1 MSRVGALVQLSADI
15 VKETL
20 ERPTVF
26 KDETPL
32 SLEFIPRKLPHR
44 DEQMRFLTQLFRFTL
59 DSPFST
65 SQRVLITGDVG
76 TGKTVL
82 AQRFGTDLVKAAR
95 SRKVNLQYVHVNC
108 REAKGSLF
116 MIIKRVLTQFEPE
129 FPKRGFAPEELLHT
143 LMDMLDDKNVHLIL
157 ALDELEHLIR
167 IEESTPIYN
176 LTRIQEERV
185 GKPIRLSLIFI
196 LREVE
201 YLQKLDKSTIDTLQ
215 RNIVKLD
222 KYNSR
227 QLIDILKDRVS
238 LAFKENA
245 IADES
250 LQLVADIG
258 GQSGD
263 ARYSI
268 ELLWRA
274 GKYADSENSKHVL
287 TDHVRKAA
295 GSVYPMLRGE
305 YISALSPHEKYMLLA
320 LARVLEESQEAYATI
335 GVVERE
341 YKAVCEEYDDH
352 PRMHTQIW
360 KYARALAAIGVIT
373 ASKSGEGV
381 RGKTTLLGLQNIPA
395 STMRD
400 QLEAALTAT
409 RKKHMPRKQSP

>member
-1 MSRVGALVQLSADI
+1 MSRVGALVQLSSDI

-59 DSPFST
+59 DSPFAT

-95 SRKVNLQYVHVNC
+95 NRKVNLHYVHVNC

-143 LMDMLDDKNVHLIL
+143 LMDMLDDKNIHLIL

-196 LREVE
+196 LRETE
-201 YLQKLDKSTIDTLQ
+201 YLQKLDRSTMDTLQ

-222 KYNSR
+222 KYSSR

-238 LAFKENA
+238 LSFKENTV
-245 IADES
+245 ADEA

-263 ARYSI
+263 ARYAI

-274 GKYADSENSKHVL
+274 GKYADSENVKHVL

-305 YISALSPHEKYMLLA
+305 YIAALSPHEKYMLLA

-341 YKAVCEEYDDH
+341 YKAVCEEYNDH
-352 PRMHTQIW
+352 PRQHTQIW
-360 KYARALAAIGVIT
+360 KYARGLGAIGVIT
-373 ASKSGEGV
+373 ASKSGEGI

-395 STMRD
+395 TTMRQ
-400 QLEAALTAT
+400 QLESALAATKKK
-409 RKKHMPRKQSP
+409 RK

>member
-1 MSRVGALVQLSADI
+1 MPRVGAVVQLSSDI

-32 SLEFIPRKLPHR
+32 SLEFIPRNLPHR
-44 DEQMRFLTQLFRFTL
+44 DDQMRFLTQLFRFSL

-82 AQRFGTDLVKAAR
+82 AQRFGTDLVKAAKG
-95 SRKVNLQYVHVNC
+95 RKVNLQYVHVNC

-116 MIIKRVLTQFEPE
+116 MILKRVLTQFEPE

-143 LMDMLDDKNVHLIL
+143 LMDMLDDKNIHLIL
-157 ALDELEHLIR
+157 ALDEVEHLIR
-167 IEESTPIYN
+167 VEESTPIYN

-196 LREVE
+196 LRELE
-201 YLQKLDKSTIDTLQ
+201 YLQKLDRSTIDTLQ

-222 KYNSR
+222 KYSSR
-227 QLIDILKDRVS
+227 QLIDILQDRVS
-238 LAFKENA
+238 IAFKENA
-245 IADES
+245 VTDEA
-250 LQLVADIG
+250 LELVADVG

-263 ARYSI
+263 ARYAI

-274 GKYADSENSKHVL
+274 GKYADSEPSKRVL

-295 GSVYPMLRGE
+295 GSVYPLLRGE
-305 YISALSPHEKYMLLA
+305 YIAALSSHEKYMLLA
-320 LARVLEESQEAYATI
+320 LARILEESQEAYANMGT
-335 GVVERE
+335 VERE
-341 YKAVCEEYDDH
+341 YKAVCEEYDDK
-352 PRMHTQIW
+352 PRKHTQIW
-360 KYARALAAIGVIT
+360 KYARGLGAIGVIA

-395 STMRD
+395 STMRE
-400 QLEAALTAT
+400 QLEAALAAT
-409 RKKHMPRKQSP
+409 SRKRPQRK

>member
-1 MSRVGALVQLSADI
+1 MLRVGALVQLSSDI

-20 ERPTVF
+20 ARPTVF
-26 KDETPL
+26 KDEAPL
-32 SLEFIPRKLPHR
+32 SLEYIPSKLPHR
-44 DEQMRFLTQLFRFTL
+44 DEQMRFLTQLFRFSL
-59 DSPFST
+59 ENPFST
-65 SQRVLITGDVG
+65 SQRVLITGDIG

-82 AQRFGTDLVKAAR
+82 AQRFGTDLVRAAK

-143 LMDMLDDKNVHLIL
+143 LMDMLDDKNMHLIL
-157 ALDELEHLIR
+157 ALDEVEHLIR
-167 IEESTPIYN
+167 VEASTPIYN

-185 GKPIRLSLIFI
+185 GKPIRLSVIFI
-196 LREVE
+196 LRELE

-222 KYNSR
+222 KYSSR
-227 QLIDILKDRVS
+227 QLIDILKDRVQV
-238 LAFKENA
+238 AFKENTMQ
-245 IADES
+245 DEA

-258 GQSGD
+258 AQSGD

-268 ELLWRA
+268 ELIWRA
-274 GKYADSENSKHVL
+274 GKYADAESAKRVS

-305 YISALSPHEKYMLLA
+305 YIAALSPHEKYLLLA
-320 LARVLEESQEAYATI
+320 LARVLEESQEAYAAI
-335 GVVERE
+335 GTVERE
-341 YKAVCEEYDDH
+341 YKAVCEEFRDH
-352 PRMHTQIW
+352 PRHHTQVW
-360 KYARALAAIGVIT
+360 KYAHGLSAIGVIA

-395 STMRD
+395 STMRE
-400 QLEAALTAT
+400 QLETALAASRKRRPQT
-409 RKKHMPRKQSP
+409 R

>member
-1 MSRVGALVQLSADI
+1 MSRVGALLQLSSDI

-26 KDETPL
+26 QDETPL
-32 SLEFIPRKLPHR
+32 SLEFIPQKLPHR
-44 DEQMRFLTQLFRFTL
+44 EEQMRFLTQLFRFSIE
-59 DSPFST
+59 SPFSI

-82 AQRFGTDLVKAAR
+82 AQRFGTDIVKAAR
-95 SRKVNLQYVHVNC
+95 SRKVNLHYVHVNC

-116 MIIKRVLTQFEPE
+116 LIIKRVLTQFEPE

-143 LMDMLDDKNVHLIL
+143 LMDILDDKNIHLIL
-157 ALDELEHLIR
+157 ALDEVEHLIR
-167 IEESTPIYN
+167 MEESTPIYN
-176 LTRIQEERV
+176 LTRIQEERI

-196 LREVE
+196 LRETE
-201 YLQKLDKSTIDTLQ
+201 YLQKLDESTIDTLQ

-222 KYNSR
+222 KYSSR
-227 QLIDILKDRVS
+227 QLIDILRDRVS

-245 IADES
+245 VTDDALE
-250 LQLVADIG
+250 LVADIG

-268 ELLWRA
+268 EVLWRA
-274 GKYADSENSKHVL
+274 GKYADAEPSKRVL

-305 YISALSPHEKYMLLA
+305 YIAALSPHEKYMLLA
-320 LARVLEESQEAYATI
+320 LARVLEESQEAYANI
-335 GVVERE
+335 GTVERE
-341 YKAVCEEYDDH
+341 YKAVCEEYDDK
-352 PRMHTQIW
+352 PRKHTQIW
-360 KYARALAAIGVIT
+360 KYARGLGAIGVIA

-395 STMRD
+395 STMRE
-400 QLEAALTAT
+400 QLEGALAT
-409 RKKHMPRKQSP
+409 TRRRRPPRK

>member
-1 MSRVGALVQLSADI
+1 MSRVGALVQLSSDI

-32 SLEFIPRKLPHR
+32 SLEFIPRNLPHR
-44 DEQMRFLTQLFRFTL
+44 EEQMRFLTQLFRFSL

-82 AQRFGTDLVKAAR
+82 AQRFGSDLVKAAR
-95 SRKVNLQYVHVNC
+95 SRKVNLHYVHVNC

-116 MIIKRVLTQFEPE
+116 MIIKRILTQFEPE

-143 LMDMLDDKNVHLIL
+143 LMDMLDDKGIHLIL
-157 ALDELEHLIR
+157 GLDEVEHLIR
-167 IEESTPIYN
+167 VEESTPIYN

-185 GKPIRLSLIFI
+185 GKPNRLSLIFI
-196 LREVE
+196 LREFE
-201 YLQKLDKSTIDTLQ
+201 YLQKLDRSTIDTLQ

-222 KYNSR
+222 KYSSR
-227 QLIDILKDRVS
+227 QLIDILRDRLN
-238 LAFKENA
+238 LAFKENVVT
-245 IADES
+245 DEA
-250 LQLVADIG
+250 LELVADVG

-263 ARYSI
+263 ARYAI

-274 GKYADSENSKHVL
+274 GKYADSEQSKRVL

-305 YISALSPHEKYMLLA
+305 YIAALSPHEKYMLLA
-320 LARVLEESQEAYATI
+320 LARILEESQEAYANI
-335 GVVERE
+335 GTVEQE
-341 YKAVCEEYDDH
+341 YKAVCEEYDDK
-352 PRMHTQIW
+352 PRKHTQIW
-360 KYARALAAIGVIT
+360 KYARSLGAIGVIT
-373 ASKSGEGV
+373 ASKSGEGI

-395 STMRD
+395 STMRE
-400 QLEAALTAT
+400 QLESALAPA
-409 RKKHMPRKQSP
+409 RKKRHQLK

>member
-1 MSRVGALVQLSADI
+1 MSSDI

-20 ERPTVF
+20 DRPTVF
-26 KDETPL
+26 KDEAPL
-32 SLEFIPRKLPHR
+32 SLEFIPRNLPHR
-44 DEQMRFLTQLFRFTL
+44 EEQMRFLTQLFRFSL

-82 AQRFGTDLVKAAR
+82 AQRFGSDLVKAAR
-95 SRKVNLQYVHVNC
+95 NRKVNLHYVHVNC

-116 MIIKRVLTQFEPE
+116 MIIKRVLTQFVPE

-143 LMDMLDDKNVHLIL
+143 LMDMLDDKNIHLIL
-157 ALDELEHLIR
+157 ALDEVEHLIR
-167 IEESTPIYN
+167 VEESTPIYN

-196 LREVE
+196 LRELE

-222 KYNSR
+222 KYSSR
-227 QLIDILKDRVS
+227 QLIDILRDRAN
-238 LAFKENA
+238 LAFKENTVTDDA
-245 IADES
+245 LE
-250 LQLVADIG
+250 LVADVG

-263 ARYSI
+263 ARYAI

-274 GKYADSENSKHVL
+274 GKYADSEPSKQVL

-295 GSVYPMLRGE
+295 GSVYPMLRGD
-305 YISALSPHEKYMLLA
+305 YIAALSPHEKYMLLA
-320 LARVLEESQEAYATI
+320 LARILEESEEAYANI
-335 GVVERE
+335 GAVERE
-341 YKAVCEEYDDH
+341 YKAVCEEYDDK
-352 PRMHTQIW
+352 PRKHTQIW
-360 KYARALAAIGVIT
+360 KYARGLGAIGVIA

-381 RGKTTLLGLQNIPA
+381 RGKTTLLGLQNIPS
-395 STMRD
+395 STMRE
-400 QLEAALTAT
+400 QLEATLATT
-409 RKKHMPRKQSP
+409 RKKRRPK

>member
-1 MSRVGALVQLSADI
+1 MSRPGALVQVSDI

-20 ERPTVF
+20 AGPTVF

-32 SLEFIPRKLPHR
+32 SLEYMPRRLLHR
-44 DEQMRFLTQLFRFTL
+44 DAQMRFLTQLFRF
-59 DSPFST
+59 SVENPFST

-82 AQRFGTDLVKAAR
+82 SQRFGADLVKAAKN
-95 SRKVNLQYVHVNC
+95 RKINLQYSHVNC

-143 LMDMLDDKNVHLIL
+143 LMDVLDDKNMHLIL
-157 ALDELEHLIR
+157 ALDELENLIR
-167 IEESTPIYN
+167 TEGTNPIYN

-185 GKPIRLSLIFI
+185 GKPIRLSLICI
-196 LREVE
+196 LREQE

-222 KYNSR
+222 KYSSL
-227 QLIDILKDRVS
+227 QLIEILRDRAE
-238 LAFKENA
+238 LAFKEN
-245 IADES
+245 IVSDEA
-250 LQLVADIG
+250 LQLIAGIG
-258 GQSGD
+258 EQSGD

-274 GKYADSENSKHVL
+274 GKYADSENAKHVS
-287 TDHVRKAA
+287 TEHVRKAA
-295 GSVYPMLRGE
+295 GSVYPTLRGE

-320 LARVLEESQEAYATI
+320 LARVLGESQEAYASI
-335 GVVERE
+335 GSVERE
-341 YKAVCEEYDDH
+341 YKAVCEEYDDE
-352 PRMHTQIW
+352 PRKHTQIW
-360 KYARALAAIGVIT
+360 KYARGLSAIGVIA

-381 RGKTTLLGLQNIPA
+381 RGKTTLLGLQSIPA
-395 STMRD
+395 STMRE
-400 QLEAALTAT
+400 QLEAALTSE
-409 RKKHMPRKQSP
+409 RKRRA

>member
-1 MSRVGALVQLSADI
+1 MSRVGALVQLPSDI

-26 KDETPL
+26 KDEAPL
-32 SLEFIPRKLPHR
+32 SLEFIPRNLPHR
-44 DEQMRFLTQLFRFTL
+44 EEQMRFLTQLFRFSL

-82 AQRFGTDLVKAAR
+82 AQRFGSDLVKAAR
-95 SRKVNLQYVHVNC
+95 SRKVNLHYVHVNC

-116 MIIKRVLTQFEPE
+116 MIIKRILTQFEPE

-143 LMDMLDDKNVHLIL
+143 LMDMLDDKGIHLIL
-157 ALDELEHLIR
+157 GLDEVEHLIR
-167 IEESTPIYN
+167 VEESTPIYN

-196 LREVE
+196 LRELE

-222 KYNSR
+222 KYSSR
-227 QLIDILKDRVS
+227 QLIDILKDRVG

-245 IADES
+245 VTDEA
-250 LQLVADIG
+250 LDLVADIG

-263 ARYSI
+263 ARYAI

-274 GKYADSENSKHVL
+274 GKYADSEPSKRVL

-295 GSVYPMLRGE
+295 GSVYPLLRGE
-305 YISALSPHEKYMLLA
+305 YIAALSPHEKYMLLA
-320 LARVLEESQEAYATI
+320 LARILEESQEAYANI
-335 GVVERE
+335 GTVERE
-341 YKAVCEEYDDH
+341 YKAVCEEYDDK
-352 PRMHTQIW
+352 PRKHTQIW
-360 KYARALAAIGVIT
+360 KYARSLGAIGVIA
-373 ASKSGEGV
+373 ASKSGEGI

-395 STMRD
+395 ATMRQ
-400 QLEAALTAT
+400 QLEAALAT
-409 RKKHMPRKQSP
+409 SDKKRRRAK

>member
-1 MSRVGALVQLSADI
+1 MPRVGALVQLSSDI

-26 KDETPL
+26 KDEAPL
-32 SLEFIPRKLPHR
+32 SLEFIPRNLPHR
-44 DEQMRFLTQLFRFTL
+44 DDQMRFLTQLFRFSL

-95 SRKVNLQYVHVNC
+95 NRKVNLHYVHVNC

-143 LMDMLDDKNVHLIL
+143 LMDILDDKNMHLIL
-157 ALDELEHLIR
+157 ALDEVEHLIR
-167 IEESTPIYN
+167 VEESTPIYN

-196 LREVE
+196 LRELE
-201 YLQKLDKSTIDTLQ
+201 YLQKLDRSTTDTLQ
-215 RNIVKLD
+215 RNIIKLD
-222 KYNSR
+222 KYSSR
-227 QLIDILKDRVS
+227 QLIDILNDRVS
-238 LAFKENA
+238 LAFKENSVT
-245 IADES
+245 DEA
-250 LQLVADIG
+250 LELVADVG

-263 ARYSI
+263 ARYAI

-274 GKYADSENSKHVL
+274 GKYADSEPSKRVL

-305 YISALSPHEKYMLLA
+305 YIAALSPHEKYMLLA
-320 LARVLEESQEAYATI
+320 LARVLEESQEAYANI
-335 GVVERE
+335 GTVERE
-341 YKAVCEEYDDH
+341 YKAVCEEYNDK
-352 PRMHTQIW
+352 PRKHTQIW
-360 KYARALAAIGVIT
+360 KYARGLGAIGVIT

-381 RGKTTLLGLQNIPA
+381 RGKTTLLGLENIPA
-395 STMRD
+395 PTMRK
-400 QLEAALTAT
+400 QLEEALAAT
-409 RKKHMPRKQSP
+409 RRKRPQRK

>member
-1 MSRVGALVQLSADI
+1 MSRVGALVQLSSDI

-26 KDETPL
+26 KDEAPL
-32 SLEFIPRKLPHR
+32 SLEYIPRKLPHR
-44 DEQMRFLTQLFRFTL
+44 DDQMRFLTQLFRFTL
-59 DSPFST
+59 DSPFTS

-95 SRKVNLQYVHVNC
+95 TRKVNLHYVHVNC

-143 LMDMLDDKNVHLIL
+143 LMDMLDDKNIHLIL

-196 LREVE
+196 LREIE

-222 KYNSR
+222 KYSSR
-227 QLIDILKDRVS
+227 QLIDILKDRLG

-245 IADES
+245 VADEA

-274 GKYADSENSKHVL
+274 GKYADSESAKHVL
-287 TDHVRKAA
+287 ADHVRKAA

-305 YISALSPHEKYMLLA
+305 YIAALSPHEKYMLLA
-320 LARVLEESQEAYATI
+320 LARVLEESEEAYATI

-341 YKAVCEEYDDH
+341 YKAVCEEYNDH
-352 PRMHTQIW
+352 PRQHTQIW
-360 KYARALAAIGVIT
+360 KYARGLGAIGVIA

-395 STMRD
+395 STMRE
-400 QLEAALTAT
+400 QLEAALTT
-409 RKKHMPRKQSP
+409 NRKKHTQRM

>member
-1 MSRVGALVQLSADI
+1 MSGPGALVQVSDI

-20 ERPTVF
+20 AGPTVF
-26 KDETPL
+26 KDEAPL
-32 SLEFIPRKLPHR
+32 SLEYMPRRLLHR
-44 DEQMRFLTQLFRFTL
+44 DAQMRFLTQLFRF
-59 DSPFST
+59 SVENPFST

-82 AQRFGTDLVKAAR
+82 SQRFGADLVKAAKN
-95 SRKVNLQYVHVNC
+95 RKINLQYSHVNC

-143 LMDMLDDKNVHLIL
+143 LMDVLDDKNMHLIL
-157 ALDELEHLIR
+157 ALDELENLIR
-167 IEESTPIYN
+167 TEGTNPIYN

-185 GKPIRLSLIFI
+185 GKPIRLSLICI
-196 LREVE
+196 LREQE

-222 KYNSR
+222 KYSSL
-227 QLIDILKDRVS
+227 QLIEILRDRAE

-245 IADES
+245 VSDEA
-250 LQLVADIG
+250 LQLVAGIG
-258 GQSGD
+258 EQSGD

-274 GKYADSENSKHVL
+274 GKYADSENVKHVS
-287 TDHVRKAA
+287 TEHVRKAA
-295 GSVYPMLRGE
+295 GSVYPTLRGE

-320 LARVLEESQEAYATI
+320 LARVLGESQEAYASI
-335 GVVERE
+335 GSVERE
-341 YKAVCEEYDDH
+341 YKAVCEEYDDE
-352 PRMHTQIW
+352 PRKHTQIW
-360 KYARALAAIGVIT
+360 KYARGLSAIGVIA

-381 RGKTTLLGLQNIPA
+381 RGKTTLLGLQSIPA
-395 STMRD
+395 STMRE
-400 QLEAALTAT
+400 QLEAALTSE
-409 RKKHMPRKQSP
+409 KKKRA

>member
-1 MSRVGALVQLSADI
+1 MPRVGALVQLSSDI

-32 SLEFIPRKLPHR
+32 SLEFIPRNLPHR
-44 DEQMRFLTQLFRFTL
+44 DDQMRFLTQLFRFSL

-82 AQRFGTDLVKAAR
+82 AQRFGTDLVKAAKG
-95 SRKVNLQYVHVNC
+95 RKVNLQYVHVNC

-116 MIIKRVLTQFEPE
+116 MILKRVLTQFEPE

-143 LMDMLDDKNVHLIL
+143 LMDMLDDKNIHLIL
-157 ALDELEHLIR
+157 ALDEVEHLIR
-167 IEESTPIYN
+167 VEESTPIYN

-196 LREVE
+196 LRELE
-201 YLQKLDKSTIDTLQ
+201 YLQKLDRSTIDTLQ

-222 KYNSR
+222 KYSSR
-227 QLIDILKDRVS
+227 QLIDILQDRVS
-238 LAFKENA
+238 IAFKENA
-245 IADES
+245 ITDEA
-250 LQLVADIG
+250 LELVADVG

-263 ARYSI
+263 ARYAI

-274 GKYADSENSKHVL
+274 GKYADSEPSKRVL

-295 GSVYPMLRGE
+295 GSVYPLLRGE
-305 YISALSPHEKYMLLA
+305 YIAALSSHEKYMLLA
-320 LARVLEESQEAYATI
+320 LARILEESQEAYANMGT
-335 GVVERE
+335 VERE
-341 YKAVCEEYDDH
+341 YKAVCEEYDDK
-352 PRMHTQIW
+352 PRKHTQIW
-360 KYARALAAIGVIT
+360 KYARGLGAIGVIA

-395 STMRD
+395 STMRE
-400 QLEAALTAT
+400 QLEAALAAT
-409 RKKHMPRKQSP
+409 SRKRPQRK

>member
-1 MSRVGALVQLSADI
+1 MSRVGALVQLSSDI

-26 KDETPL
+26 KDEAPL
-32 SLEFIPRKLPHR
+32 SLEYMPRKLPHR

-59 DSPFST
+59 ENPFSA

-95 SRKVNLQYVHVNC
+95 SRKVNLHYVHVNC

-143 LMDMLDDKNVHLIL
+143 LMDMLDDKNIHLIL

-196 LREVE
+196 LRETE

-222 KYNSR
+222 KYSSR
-227 QLIDILKDRVS
+227 QLIDILKDRVG
-238 LAFKENA
+238 LAFKENVVV
-245 IADES
+245 DEA

-258 GQSGD
+258 AQSGD
-263 ARYSI
+263 ARYAI

-274 GKYADSENSKHVL
+274 GKYADSESVKRIL

-305 YISALSPHEKYMLLA
+305 YIAALSSHEKYMLLA

-335 GVVERE
+335 GIVERE
-341 YKAVCEEYDDH
+341 YKAVCEEYDDE
-352 PRMHTQIW
+352 PRKHTQIW
-360 KYARALAAIGVIT
+360 KYAKGLGAIGVIA

-395 STMRD
+395 STMRE
-400 QLEAALTAT
+400 QLEAALTT
-409 RKKHMPRKQSP
+409 PRKKRAQRK

>member
-1 MSRVGALVQLSADI
+1 MSRVGALVQLSSDI

-32 SLEFIPRKLPHR
+32 SLEFIPRNLPHR
-44 DEQMRFLTQLFRFTL
+44 DDQMRFLTQLFRFSL

-95 SRKVNLQYVHVNC
+95 GRKVNLHYVHVNC

-143 LMDMLDDKNVHLIL
+143 LMDMLDDKNMHLIL
-157 ALDELEHLIR
+157 ALDEVEHLIR
-167 IEESTPIYN
+167 VEESTPIYN

-196 LREVE
+196 LRELE
-201 YLQKLDKSTIDTLQ
+201 YLQKLDRSTIDTLQ

-222 KYNSR
+222 KYSSR
-227 QLIDILKDRVS
+227 QLIDILQDRVN

-245 IADES
+245 VTDEA
-250 LQLVADIG
+250 LELVADVG

-263 ARYSI
+263 ARYAI

-274 GKYADSENSKHVL
+274 GKYADSEPSKQVL

-305 YISALSPHEKYMLLA
+305 YIAALSSHEKYMLLA
-320 LARVLEESQEAYATI
+320 LARVLEESQEAYANI
-335 GVVERE
+335 GTVERE
-341 YKAVCEEYDDH
+341 YKAVCEEYNDK
-352 PRMHTQIW
+352 PRKHTQIW
-360 KYARALAAIGVIT
+360 KYARGLGAIGVIA

-381 RGKTTLLGLQNIPA
+381 RGKTTLLGLQSIPA
-395 STMRD
+395 STMRE
-400 QLEAALTAT
+400 QLETALATA
-409 RKKHMPRKQSP
+409 RKKRRPT

>member
-1 MSRVGALVQLSADI
+1 MPRVGALVQLSSDI

-32 SLEFIPRKLPHR
+32 SLEFIPRNLPHR
-44 DEQMRFLTQLFRFTL
+44 DDQMRFLTQLFRFSL

-95 SRKVNLQYVHVNC
+95 SRKVNLHYVHVNC

-143 LMDMLDDKNVHLIL
+143 LMDMLDDKNMHLIL
-157 ALDELEHLIR
+157 ALDEVEHLIR
-167 IEESTPIYN
+167 VEESTPIYN

-196 LREVE
+196 LRELE
-201 YLQKLDKSTIDTLQ
+201 YLQKLDRSTIDTLQ

-222 KYNSR
+222 KYSSR
-227 QLIDILKDRVS
+227 QLIDILQDRVN

-245 IADES
+245 VTDEA
-250 LQLVADIG
+250 LELVADVG

-263 ARYSI
+263 ARYAI

-274 GKYADSENSKHVL
+274 GKYADSEPSKQVL

-305 YISALSPHEKYMLLA
+305 YIAALSSHEKYMLLA
-320 LARVLEESQEAYATI
+320 LARVLEESQEAYANI
-335 GVVERE
+335 GTVERE
-341 YKAVCEEYDDH
+341 YKAVCEEYNDK
-352 PRMHTQIW
+352 PRKHTQIW
-360 KYARALAAIGVIT
+360 KYARGLGAIGVIA

-381 RGKTTLLGLQNIPA
+381 RGKTTLLGLQSIPA
-395 STMRD
+395 STMRE
-400 QLEAALTAT
+400 QLETALAATS
-409 RKKHMPRKQSP
+409 RKRPQRK

>member
-1 MSRVGALVQLSADI
+1 LSSDI

-20 ERPTVF
+20 ERPSVF

-44 DEQMRFLTQLFRFTL
+44 DDQMRFLTQLFRFSIE
-59 DSPFST
+59 SPFST

-82 AQRFGTDLVKAAR
+82 AQRFGSDLVKAAA

-143 LMDMLDDKNVHLIL
+143 LMDMLDDKKIHLIL
-157 ALDELEHLIR
+157 ALDEVEHLIR
-167 IEESTPIYN
+167 TEESTPIYN

-196 LREVE
+196 LREIE
-201 YLQKLDKSTIDTLQ
+201 YLQKLDKSTVDTLQ

-222 KYNSR
+222 KYNPE
-227 QLIDILKDRVS
+227 QLIDILKDRVG

-245 IADES
+245 VTDDALE
-250 LQLVADIG
+250 LVADIG

-274 GKYADSENSKHVL
+274 GKYADSETAKRVL

-295 GSVYPMLRGE
+295 GSVYPSLRGD
-305 YISALSPHEKYMLLA
+305 YIAALSPHEKYILLA
-320 LARVLEESQEAYATI
+320 LARVLEESEEAYANI
-335 GVVERE
+335 GAVERE
-341 YKAVCEEYDDH
+341 YEAVCEEYGDKA
-352 PRMHTQIW
+352 RKHTQIW
-360 KYARALAAIGVIT
+360 KYARGLGAIGVIT
-373 ASKSGEGV
+373 ASKSGEGI

-395 STMRD
+395 STMRE
-400 QLEAALTAT
+400 QLEAALTSG
-409 RKKHMPRKQSP
+409 RKRRPRK

>member
-1 MSRVGALVQLSADI
+1 VSRPGALVQVSDI

-20 ERPTVF
+20 AGPTVF

-32 SLEFIPRKLPHR
+32 SLEYMPRRLLHR
-44 DEQMRFLTQLFRFTL
+44 DAQMRFLTQLFRF
-59 DSPFST
+59 SVENPFST

-82 AQRFGTDLVKAAR
+82 SQRFGADLVKAAKN
-95 SRKVNLQYVHVNC
+95 RKINLQYSHVNC

-143 LMDMLDDKNVHLIL
+143 LMDVLDDKNMHLIL
-157 ALDELEHLIR
+157 ALDELENLIR
-167 IEESTPIYN
+167 TEGTNPIYN

-185 GKPIRLSLIFI
+185 GKPIRLSLICI
-196 LREVE
+196 LREEE

-222 KYNSR
+222 KYSSL
-227 QLIDILKDRVS
+227 QLIEILRDRAE
-238 LAFKENA
+238 LAFKEN
-245 IADES
+245 IVSDEA
-250 LQLVADIG
+250 LQLIAGIG
-258 GQSGD
+258 EQSGD

-274 GKYADSENSKHVL
+274 GKYADSENAKHVS
-287 TDHVRKAA
+287 TEHVRKAA
-295 GSVYPMLRGE
+295 GSVYPTLRGE

-320 LARVLEESQEAYATI
+320 LARVLGESQEAYASI
-335 GVVERE
+335 GSVERE
-341 YKAVCEEYDDH
+341 YKAVCEEYDDE
-352 PRMHTQIW
+352 PRKHTQIW
-360 KYARALAAIGVIT
+360 KYARGLSAIGVIA

-381 RGKTTLLGLQNIPA
+381 RGKTTLLGLQSIPA
-395 STMRD
+395 STMRE
-400 QLEAALTAT
+400 QLEAALTSE
-409 RKKHMPRKQSP
+409 RKRRA

>member
-1 MSRVGALVQLSADI
+1 MSRVGALVQLSSDI

-20 ERPTVF
+20 ARPTVF
-26 KDETPL
+26 KDEAPL
-32 SLEFIPRKLPHR
+32 SLEYIPTKLPHR
-44 DEQMRFLTQLFRFTL
+44 EEQMRFLTQLFRFSL
-59 DSPFST
+59 ENPFSV
-65 SQRVLITGDVG
+65 SQRVLVTGDVG

-82 AQRFGTDLVKAAR
+82 TQRFGTDLVRAAK
-95 SRKVNLQYVHVNC
+95 SRKINLQYIHVNC

-143 LMDMLDDKNVHLIL
+143 LMDMLDDKNIHLIL

-167 IEESTPIYN
+167 IEGQTPIYN

-185 GKPIRLSLIFI
+185 GKPIRLSLICI
-196 LREVE
+196 LRELE
-201 YLQKLDKSTIDTLQ
+201 YLQQLDRSTIDTLQ

-222 KYNSR
+222 KYSSR
-227 QLIDILKDRVS
+227 ELIDILKDRVN
-238 LAFKENA
+238 LAFKENI
-245 IADES
+245 IADEP

-274 GKYADSENSKHVL
+274 GKYADAESAKRVSA
-287 TDHVRKAA
+287 DHIRKAA

-305 YISALSPHEKYMLLA
+305 YIAALSSHEKYMLLA

-335 GVVERE
+335 GAVERE
-341 YKAVCEEYDDH
+341 YKAVCEEYNDK
-352 PRMHTQIW
+352 PRKHTQIW
-360 KYARALAAIGVIT
+360 KYARSLGAIGVIT
-373 ASKSGEGV
+373 ASISGEGV

-395 STMRD
+395 STMRE
-400 QLEAALTAT
+400 QLETALTPS
-409 RKKHMPRKQSP
+409 RKKRPQLR

>member
-1 MSRVGALVQLSADI
+1 MSGSGALVQVSDI

-20 ERPTVF
+20 AGPTVF

-32 SLEFIPRKLPHR
+32 SLEYMPRRLLHR
-44 DEQMRFLTQLFRFTL
+44 DAQMRFLTQLFRF
-59 DSPFST
+59 SVENPFST

-82 AQRFGTDLVKAAR
+82 SQRFGADLVKAAKN
-95 SRKVNLQYVHVNC
+95 RKINLQYSHVNC

-143 LMDMLDDKNVHLIL
+143 LMDVLDDKNMHLIL
-157 ALDELEHLIR
+157 ALDELENLIR
-167 IEESTPIYN
+167 TEGTNPIYN

-185 GKPIRLSLIFI
+185 GKPIRLSLICI
-196 LREVE
+196 LREQE

-222 KYNSR
+222 KYSSL
-227 QLIDILKDRVS
+227 QLIEILRDRAE
-238 LAFKENA
+238 LAFKEN
-245 IADES
+245 IVSDEA
-250 LQLVADIG
+250 LQLIAGIG
-258 GQSGD
+258 EQSGD

-274 GKYADSENSKHVL
+274 GKYADSENTKHVS
-287 TDHVRKAA
+287 TEHVRKAA
-295 GSVYPMLRGE
+295 GSVYPTLRGE

-320 LARVLEESQEAYATI
+320 LARVLGESQEAYASI
-335 GVVERE
+335 GSVERE
-341 YKAVCEEYDDH
+341 YKAVCEEYDDE
-352 PRMHTQIW
+352 PRKHTQIW
-360 KYARALAAIGVIT
+360 KYARGLSAIGIIA

-381 RGKTTLLGLQNIPA
+381 RGKTTLLGLQSIPA
-395 STMRD
+395 ATMRE
-400 QLEAALTAT
+400 QLEAALTSE
-409 RKKHMPRKQSP
+409 KKRRV

>member
-1 MSRVGALVQLSADI
+1 MSRVGALVQLSSDI

-32 SLEFIPRKLPHR
+32 SLEFIPRNLPHR
-44 DEQMRFLTQLFRFTL
+44 DDQMRFLTQLFRFSL

-95 SRKVNLQYVHVNC
+95 GRKVNLHYVHVNC

-143 LMDMLDDKNVHLIL
+143 LMDMLDDKNMHLIL
-157 ALDELEHLIR
+157 ALDEVEHLIR
-167 IEESTPIYN
+167 VEESTPIYN

-196 LREVE
+196 LRELE
-201 YLQKLDKSTIDTLQ
+201 YLQKLDRSTIDTLQ

-222 KYNSR
+222 KYSSR
-227 QLIDILKDRVS
+227 QLIDILQDRVS

-245 IADES
+245 VTDEA
-250 LQLVADIG
+250 LELVADVG

-263 ARYSI
+263 ARYAI

-274 GKYADSENSKHVL
+274 GKYADSEPSKRVL

-295 GSVYPMLRGE
+295 GSVYPLLRGE
-305 YISALSPHEKYMLLA
+305 YIAALSSHEKYMLLA
-320 LARVLEESQEAYATI
+320 LARTLEESQEAYASMGT
-335 GVVERE
+335 VERE
-341 YKAVCEEYDDH
+341 YKAVCEEYDDK
-352 PRMHTQIW
+352 PRKHTQIW
-360 KYARALAAIGVIT
+360 KYARGLGAIGVIA

-395 STMRD
+395 STMRE
-400 QLEAALTAT
+400 QLEAALAAT
-409 RKKHMPRKQSP
+409 SRKRPRRR

>member
-1 MSRVGALVQLSADI
+1 MSRVGALVQLSSDI

-32 SLEFIPRKLPHR
+32 SLEFIPRNLPHR
-44 DEQMRFLTQLFRFTL
+44 DDQMRFLTQLFRFSL

-65 SQRVLITGDVG
+65 SQRVLITCDVG

-95 SRKVNLQYVHVNC
+95 GRKVNLHYVHVNC

-143 LMDMLDDKNVHLIL
+143 LMDMLDDKNIHLIL
-157 ALDELEHLIR
+157 ALDEVEHLIR
-167 IEESTPIYN
+167 VEGSTPIYN

-196 LREVE
+196 LRELE
-201 YLQKLDKSTIDTLQ
+201 YLQKLDRSTIDTLQ

-222 KYNSR
+222 KYSSR
-227 QLIDILKDRVS
+227 QLIDILQDRVS

-245 IADES
+245 VTDEA
-250 LQLVADIG
+250 LELVADVG

-263 ARYSI
+263 ARYAI

-274 GKYADSENSKHVL
+274 GKYADSEPSKRVL

-305 YISALSPHEKYMLLA
+305 YIAALSSHEKYMLLA
-320 LARVLEESQEAYATI
+320 LARILEESQEAYANMGT
-335 GVVERE
+335 VERE
-341 YKAVCEEYDDH
+341 YKAVCEEYDDK
-352 PRMHTQIW
+352 PRKHTQIW
-360 KYARALAAIGVIT
+360 KYARGLGAIGVIA

-381 RGKTTLLGLQNIPA
+381 RGKTTLLGLQSIPA
-395 STMRD
+395 STMRE
-400 QLEAALTAT
+400 QLEAALAAT
-409 RKKHMPRKQSP
+409 SRKRAQRK

>member
-1 MSRVGALVQLSADI
+1 MSSDI

-32 SLEFIPRKLPHR
+32 SLEFIPRNLPHR
-44 DEQMRFLTQLFRFTL
+44 EEQMRFLTQLFRFSL

-82 AQRFGTDLVKAAR
+82 AQRFGSDLVRAAR
-95 SRKVNLQYVHVNC
+95 SRKVNLHYMHVNC

-116 MIIKRVLTQFEPE
+116 MIVKRILTQFEPD

-143 LMDMLDDKNVHLIL
+143 LMDMLDDKGIHLIL
-157 ALDELEHLIR
+157 GLDEVEHLIR
-167 IEESTPIYN
+167 VEESTPIYN
-176 LTRIQEERV
+176 LTRIQEERA

-196 LREVE
+196 LRELE

-222 KYNSR
+222 KYSSR
-227 QLIDILKDRVS
+227 QLIDILRDRVN

-245 IADES
+245 VTDEA
-250 LQLVADIG
+250 LDLVADIG

-263 ARYSI
+263 ARYAI

-274 GKYADSENSKHVL
+274 GKYADSEPSKRVL

-305 YISALSPHEKYMLLA
+305 YIAALSPHEKYLLLA
-320 LARVLEESQEAYATI
+320 LARILEESQEAYANI
-335 GVVERE
+335 GSVEHE
-341 YKAVCEEYDDH
+341 YEAVCEEYDDK
-352 PRMHTQIW
+352 PRKHTQIW
-360 KYARALAAIGVIT
+360 KYARGLGAIGVIA

-395 STMRD
+395 ATMRE
-400 QLEAALTAT
+400 QLESALATT
-409 RKKHMPRKQSP
+409 RKKRPQK

>member
-1 MSRVGALVQLSADI
+1 LSGPGALVQVSDI

-20 ERPTVF
+20 AGPTVF
-26 KDETPL
+26 KDEAPL
-32 SLEFIPRKLPHR
+32 SLEYMPRRLLHR
-44 DEQMRFLTQLFRFTL
+44 DAQMRFLTQLFRF
-59 DSPFST
+59 SVENPFST

-82 AQRFGTDLVKAAR
+82 SQRFGADLVKAAKN
-95 SRKVNLQYVHVNC
+95 RKINLQYLHVNC

-143 LMDMLDDKNVHLIL
+143 LMDVLDDKNMHLIL
-157 ALDELEHLIR
+157 ALDELENLIR
-167 IEESTPIYN
+167 TEGTNPIYN

-185 GKPIRLSLIFI
+185 GKPIRLSLICI
-196 LREVE
+196 LREQE

-222 KYNSR
+222 KYSSL
-227 QLIDILKDRVS
+227 QLIEILRDRAE

-245 IADES
+245 VSDEA
-250 LQLVADIG
+250 LQLVAGIG
-258 GQSGD
+258 EQSGD

-274 GKYADSENSKHVL
+274 GKYADSENVKHVS
-287 TDHVRKAA
+287 TEHVRKAA
-295 GSVYPMLRGE
+295 GSVYPTLRGE

-320 LARVLEESQEAYATI
+320 LARVLGESQEAYASI
-335 GVVERE
+335 GSVERE
-341 YKAVCEEYDDH
+341 YKAVCEEYDDE
-352 PRMHTQIW
+352 PRKHTQIW
-360 KYARALAAIGVIT
+360 KYARGLSAIGVIA

-381 RGKTTLLGLQNIPA
+381 RGKTTLLGLQSIPA
-395 STMRD
+395 STMRE
-400 QLEAALTAT
+400 QLEAALTSE
-409 RKKHMPRKQSP
+409 KKKRA

>member
-1 MSRVGALVQLSADI
+1 LSSDI

-32 SLEFIPRKLPHR
+32 SLEFIPRNLPHR
-44 DEQMRFLTQLFRFTL
+44 DDQMRFLTQLFRFSL

-82 AQRFGTDLVKAAR
+82 AQRFGTDLVKAAKG
-95 SRKVNLQYVHVNC
+95 RKVNLQYVHVNC

-116 MIIKRVLTQFEPE
+116 MILKRVLTQFEPE

-143 LMDMLDDKNVHLIL
+143 LMDMLDDKNIHLIL
-157 ALDELEHLIR
+157 ALDEVEHLIR
-167 IEESTPIYN
+167 VEESTPIYN

-196 LREVE
+196 LRELE
-201 YLQKLDKSTIDTLQ
+201 YLQKLDRSTIDTLQ

-222 KYNSR
+222 KYSSR
-227 QLIDILKDRVS
+227 QLIDILQDRVS
-238 LAFKENA
+238 IAFKENA
-245 IADES
+245 ITDEA
-250 LQLVADIG
+250 LELVADVG

-263 ARYSI
+263 ARYAI

-274 GKYADSENSKHVL
+274 GKYADSEPSKRVL

-295 GSVYPMLRGE
+295 GSVYPLLRGE
-305 YISALSPHEKYMLLA
+305 YIAALSSHEKYMLLA
-320 LARVLEESQEAYATI
+320 LARILEESQEAYANMGT
-335 GVVERE
+335 VERE
-341 YKAVCEEYDDH
+341 YKAVCEEYDDK
-352 PRMHTQIW
+352 PRKHTQIW
-360 KYARALAAIGVIT
+360 KYARGLGAIGVIA

-395 STMRD
+395 STMRE
-400 QLEAALTAT
+400 QLEAALAAT
-409 RKKHMPRKQSP
+409 SRKRPQRK

>member
-1 MSRVGALVQLSADI
+1 MSRVGALVQLSSDI

-32 SLEFIPRKLPHR
+32 SLEFIPHKLPHR

-95 SRKVNLQYVHVNC
+95 NRKVNLHYVHVNC

-116 MIIKRVLTQFEPE
+116 MIMKRVLTQFEPE

-143 LMDMLDDKNVHLIL
+143 LMDMLDDKNIHLIL

-167 IEESTPIYN
+167 MEESTPIYN

-196 LREVE
+196 LREIE

-227 QLIDILKDRVS
+227 QLIDILKDRIG
-238 LAFKENA
+238 LAFKENTV
-245 IADES
+245 ADEA

-274 GKYADSENSKHVL
+274 GKYADSDSAKHIL
-287 TDHVRKAA
+287 ADHVRKAA

-305 YISALSPHEKYMLLA
+305 YIAALSPHEKYMLLA
-320 LARVLEESQEAYATI
+320 LARVLGESQEAYATI

-341 YKAVCEEYDDH
+341 YRAVCEEYNDQ
-352 PRMHTQIW
+352 PRKHTQIW
-360 KYARALAAIGVIT
+360 KYARGLGAIGVIT
-373 ASKSGEGV
+373 AEKSGEGV

-395 STMRD
+395 STMRE
-400 QLEAALTAT
+400 QLEAALTTT
-409 RKKHMPRKQSP
+409 RKKRMPRK